1 MTVAAADFENPVLS
15 GGTQTI
21 THSLTVAVGD
31 LVVAYAEVAPSTPAA
46 SATFDGNAM
55 DPLATTGTIFFGTRR
70 LQAWIYVATADGTF
84 DCVIDRG
91 SATTFRGGAFAIAG
105 GAAST
110 TPDNVTTYASG
121 GAETSKTLSL
131 TPVADNARLFLI
143 VYVTSGNP
151 AAGTGATALGA
162 PANNEGVFYS
172 PVVTPP
178 GSTSMQYTMSSGHNA
193 AILFSIAPL
202 AGGGGG
208 TVLQGTGAG
217 VGAGNGTLTMP
228 TRMAGVGAGVG
239 AGTGTLTL
247 PMQLAGAG
255 AGVGAGTGSLIFEL
269 RLAGVGAGIGDG
281 LGDLTIGGG
290 TSLTG
295 TGAGLGAGS
304 GVLTMPT
311 RMSGVGAGIGSGVA
325 SLIFQQRLAGV
336 GAGIGAGDAILRLQM
351 LLAGLGAGVGTG
363 QGNLTVQFTPADVL
377 YRTALLSRATGT
389 ALRARSTGTS
399 LETR

>member
-1 MTVAAADFENPVLS
+1 MAALTTTPGHATGAGS
-15 GGTQTI
+15 GGWLPVNI
-21 THSLTVAVGD
+21 VG
-31 LVVAYAEVAPSTPAA
+31 TPAA
-46 SATFDGNAM
+46 GDIVVVIGGKGATSAFTAEPTGYGVSSWTVRHDSAVRRRLTVWEGVSDGSTGDGSIRSDFGLISGTAFSFAPSAAFVSAATGNGQSADM
-55 DPLATTGTIFFGTRR
+55 DAGSRTPTAGASVLLLFGGRSNVNNVGAPTGGFTPVATTGQPGASAF
-70 LQAWIYVATADGTF
+70 LEVATA
-84 DCVIDRG
+84 
-91 SATTFRGGAFAIAG
+91 AGAYHTDVDTG
-105 GAAST
+105 
-110 TPDNVTTYASG
+110 
-121 GAETSKTLSL
+121 
-131 TPVADNARLFLI
+131 NA
-143 VYVTSGNP
+143 
-151 AAGTGATALGA
+151 
-162 PANNEGVFYS
+162 
-172 PVVTPP
+172 
-178 GSTSMQYTMSSGHNA
+178 
-193 AILFSIAPL
+193 FSIWEAVL
-202 AGGGGG
+202 LLYEEAAAGG

-217 VGAGNGTLTMP
+217 VGAGDGTLTMP

-247 PMQLAGAG
+247 PTQLAGAG

-290 TSLTG
+290 TFLTG

-311 RMSGVGAGIGSGVA
+311 RMSGVGAGLGSGVA

-336 GAGIGAGDAILRLQM
+336 GAGIGAGNAILRLQM
-351 LLAGLGAGVGTG
+351 LLAGLGAGVGAG

-399 LETR
+399 LETRP